1 MNNLIQFNDFY
12 SPEIIRFGK
21 DALYSLDDEFQDNKI
36 RKIFIVSDIGVKK
49 AGITQKLIDIIEK
62 HQISY
67 EVSSDLFGEPTQED
81 VISNVNKCNE
91 FDADLVIGIG
101 GGASLDVA
109 KATAALMNKGNIE
122 DYLNGKEAIEERT
135 VKSILIPTTSGTG
148 AEVTRNAIFE
158 NKSEQLKVGIVST
171 YLLPDI
177 AIIDPHLTI
186 TCPAKVTAS
195 SGVDAFTHAFES
207 FISVK
212 STPLTKIYSEK
223 SMEIFPNAIKQ
234 AVHHKHNI
242 CAREDMAWVSLL
254 GGVSLA
260 NAGVGVVHAMAY
272 PLGGRY
278 HIEHGVANA
287 LLLPYVIKNIGHAI
301 ENELVIVANLLQLGD
316 YKMKKYEVVDAV
328 SNYLYKLL
336 QELNLPT
343 NLKDLNVSEE
353 DLSHLAS
360 QAINVKR
367 LIDNTPYDLTEEML
381 LEIYNQAFIG
391 GFQNE

>member
-1 MNNLIQFNDFY
+1 
-12 SPEIIRFGK
+12 
-21 DALYSLDDEFQDNKI
+21 
-36 RKIFIVSDIGVKK
+36 
-49 AGITQKLIDIIEK
+49 
-62 HQISY
+62 
-67 EVSSDLFGEPTQED
+67 
-81 VISNVNKCNE
+81 
-91 FDADLVIGIG
+91 
-101 GGASLDVA
+101 
-109 KATAALMNKGNIE
+109 
-122 DYLNGKEAIEERT
+122 
-135 VKSILIPTTSGTG
+135 
-148 AEVTRNAIFE
+148 
-158 NKSEQLKVGIVST
+158 
-171 YLLPDI
+171 
-177 AIIDPHLTI
+177 
-186 TCPAKVTAS
+186 
-195 SGVDAFTHAFES
+195 
-207 FISVK
+207 
-212 STPLTKIYSEK
+212 
-223 SMEIFPNAIKQ
+223 
-234 AVHHKHNI
+234 
-242 CAREDMAWVSLL
+242 
-254 GGVSLA
+254 
-260 NAGVGVVHAMAY
+260 

-381 LEIYNQAFIG
+381 LEIYNQAFVG